1 MTISTDFLLRIT
13 TPIAAT
19 IVSIAVA
26 IISWK
31 RWQISR
37 EKLRLDLFNR
47 RFDIF
52 QRVLDFHQELMN
64 WKGSVEQKALYTPF
78 IKAVRESRF
87 IFPKKSG
94 VLPFLEEF
102 QRHSF
107 YIVTFEEARDPMIG
121 TGMNREIGE
130 LAQKKIEHQNWILNS
145 MPTLEDKMEPYLRF
159 ERL

>member
-1 MTISTDFLLRIT
+1 MTISSDLLLRIT

-31 RWQISR
+31 QWQISR
-37 EKLRLDLFNR
+37 ERLRLDLFNR

-52 QRVLDFHQELMN
+52 QRVLDFHQELLT
-64 WKGSVEQKALYTPF
+64 WKGSAEQKALYTPF

-107 YIVTFEEARDPMIG
+107 YIVTFEEARNSMQ
-121 TGMNREIGE
+121 GMNREIGE
-130 LAQKKIEHQNWILNS
+130 MAQKKLEHQNWILNS

-159 ERL
+159 EKL

>member
-1 MTISTDFLLRIT
+1 MTISSDLLLRIT

-31 RWQISR
+31 QWQISR
-37 EKLRLDLFNR
+37 ERLRLDLFNR

-52 QRVLDFHQELMN
+52 QRVLDFHQELLT
-64 WKGSVEQKALYTPF
+64 WKGSAEQKALYTPF

-107 YIVTFEEARDPMIG
+107 YIVTFEEARNSMQ
-121 TGMNREIGE
+121 GMNREIGE
-130 LAQKKIEHQNWILNS
+130 LAQRKLEHQNWILYS
-145 MPTLEDKMEPYLRF
+145 MPTLEDKMEPYLQF
-159 ERL
+159 EKL